1 MPNTNAENM
10 AKKVAPS
17 RHMVWYREVSPARE
31 RRTPAMSPSRPLTDK
46 PPPQIVPATLPVLF
60 LGTGIFFT
68 LTLIQ
73 THLSHSKSLE
83 ESERRISAL
92 EDELGELRRDQR
104 RVVEDWGM
112 GECFAVWSERRGK
125 VMCRAKR
132 GMSVGCGL
140 GVFRWTRARVVGRTE
155 GVCETTGTWAPVVR
169 WGTRSGRRSRAM
181 VVPFSGLSRRIG
193 NVSCGGPWDK
203 TKGFI
208 CAASVNGPLVVVE
221 QQS

>member
-17 RHMVWYREVSPARE
+17 RHMVWYREASRSS
-31 RRTPAMSPSRPLTDK
+31 RKDRKSLTPL
-46 PPPQIVPATLPVLF
+46 PQIVPATLPVLF

-92 EDELGELRRDQR
+92 EEELGELRRDQR

-112 GECFAVWSERRGK
+112 GEC
-125 VMCRAKR
+125 
-132 GMSVGCGL
+132 
-140 GVFRWTRARVVGRTE
+140 
-155 GVCETTGTWAPVVR
+155 
-169 WGTRSGRRSRAM
+169 
-181 VVPFSGLSRRIG
+181 
-193 NVSCGGPWDK
+193 
-203 TKGFI
+203 
-208 CAASVNGPLVVVE
+208 
-221 QQS
+221 